1 MKSSSCRRPGR
12 GQRGSV
18 AVEAALLMMTLV
30 IIIACPLFLGRVF
43 WHYTALQKA
52 AQDGARFL
60 STATQSEM
68 LSVGSRD
75 EAGVAALA
83 RDIVRAET
91 AGLHPG
97 ENSRLIDVH
106 CDLAA
111 CGNKIPAKVRVQVTM
126 RLKDPIF
133 YGFTNL
139 LAGDQGL
146 YLRADVSMRYVG
158 R

>member
-1 MKSSSCRRPGR
+1 MKFSSRRRPAK

-30 IIIACPLFLGRVF
+30 ILIACPLFLGRVF
-43 WHYTALQKA
+43 WYYTALQKA

-60 STATQSEM
+60 STATAAEIQT
-68 LSVGSRD
+68 VGSRD

-91 AGLHPG
+91 AELHPA
-97 ENSRLIDVH
+97 ENKRLITVD
-106 CDLAA
+106 CDLET
-111 CGNKIPAKVRVQVTM
+111 CGDKVPNKVRVLITM
-126 RLKDPIF
+126 RLQDPAF
-133 YGFTNL
+133 NAFTTMFT
-139 LAGDQGL
+139 GDKGL
-146 YLRADVSMRYVG
+146 QLRADVSMRYVG